1 MAAGIIEAPA
11 RRDSV
16 EGLLAPMTT
25 GDPPGNQ
32 HAGRCRHF
40 LQMDCRLYQM

>member
-25 GDPPGNQ
+25 GNAHGNQ